1 MLPRAA
7 REDLADRL
15 RWREAFHQR
24 DLARGEGWVGLP
36 DALDRKYS
44 EAPWS
49 LGWQFVFASRQLSDD
64 PRSGNR
70 GRHHVHEGAV
80 QRAVTTAVLQR
91 RCLLQ

>member
-1 MLPRAA
+1 
-7 REDLADRL
+7 L
-15 RWREAFHQR
+15 RKR

-36 DALDRKYS
+36 DALDRKYP
-44 EAPWS
+44 EAPWA

-80 QRAVTTAVLQR
+80 QRADRTWPGGTVGDIRDTPAMPSR
-91 RCLLQ
+91 